1 MKAVWRHS
9 HEIFDR
15 ELVAVLGEV
24 RDFSDILL
32 RIISLPING
41 THARW
46 LQKRGYTTSLLGS
59 PKRGGG
65 K

>member
-1 MKAVWRHS
+1 MKAIWRHS

-32 RIISLPING
+32 RIISLPNG
-41 THARW
+41 NVTHARW
-46 LQKRGYTTSLLGS
+46 LQKRGTTSLVLQKEEEGN
-59 PKRGGG
+59 K
-65 K
+65 